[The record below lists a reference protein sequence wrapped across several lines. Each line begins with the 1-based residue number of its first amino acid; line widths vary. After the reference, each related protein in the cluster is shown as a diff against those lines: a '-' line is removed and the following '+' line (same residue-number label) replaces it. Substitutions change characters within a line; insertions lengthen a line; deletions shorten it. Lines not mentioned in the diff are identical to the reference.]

1 MVGDIINEKDV
12 WLGKNYNFHQP
23 EWAGYQQFTLGFN
36 TKQIQEVHTI
46 FFKKPIY
53 HVKYSNKYCATIRLK
68 KVQFMQEVEIR
79 LQLGV
84 QLYTQNSQDNST
96 ESSTFIIFFLGSC

>member
-46 FFKKPIY
+46 FFKKTHLSCKILEQILCY
-53 HVKYSNKYCATIRLK
+53 NQA
-68 KVQFMQEVEIR
+68 E
-79 LQLGV
+79 
-84 QLYTQNSQDNST
+84 
-96 ESSTFIIFFLGSC
+96 ESSVHARGRDKATTWCTIEHTKFPR